1 MIRSTLPTSHGFQP
15 LATGGKKIFSPMPSP
30 KSSSPFVSQFE
41 FVGTIDTAPP
51 LCVSA
56 ALEFRNNICG
66 GEEKIRAYR
75 FDLAEKAEEKVAE
88 ILGTKALSVPKGSR
102 VAFANVWL
110 PLRVAAPSEREPH
123 SEDLIREEDIPA
135 VSGFLSQKMIDEYNC
150 FVVILFY
157 KGSWIARFSAEIYLD
172 IDDFIYGAEMIKT
185 LIGRVRN
192 REYKK

>member
-1 MIRSTLPTSHGFQP
+1 MIRSTLPTSHGFVP
-15 LATGGKKIFSPMPSP
+15 LSSSGKKIFSPLPAP
-30 KSSSPFVSQFE
+30 KSSNSFVSQFE

-51 LCVSA
+51 LCISA
-56 ALEFRNNICG
+56 ALEFRDNICG

-75 FDLAEKAEEKVAE
+75 FELAEKGEEKVAE
-88 ILGTKALSVPKGSR
+88 ILGTKALSVPKSSR

-110 PLRVAAPSEREPH
+110 PLRVAAPGEPH
-123 SEDLIREEDIPA
+123 SEELILEEDIPS

-172 IDDFIYGAEMIKT
+172 MDDFIYGAEMIKT
-185 LIGRVRN
+185 LIERVKN